1 MCKVHALSVPSAN
14 APFERTM
21 IERRVL
27 RPDDVLI
34 DIKYS
39 GVCHTDVHMVHN
51 DGGYSQFPMVPGH
64 EMTGIVEA
72 VGTEVTKFVVGDRV
86 GVGPLVN
93 SCGECE
99 NCLRGENMFCKK
111 GMVMMYNSVDYD
123 GNITYGSYSQ
133 KIVVKQNYVLQ
144 IPDSLGLDV
153 ASPLLCAGATAYYPL
168 KHWGV
173 GPGKKVAIVGIGGIG
188 HLAIKYAHA
197 LGAEVTALS
206 QTMDKK
212 SDALS
217 FGADHY
223 YATNDPDTFSTL
235 ASQFDVIFNT
245 TSASLNLDA
254 YVSMLNINGTFVII
268 GDSGKP
274 NQFNTLS
281 LLMGRRRI
289 AATPGGDLLETQEML
304 DFSAEHGIVPEIE
317 VIHTNQINE
326 AFERLIRNDV
336 RYRFVIDTS
345 TF

>member
-1 MCKVHALSVPSAN
+1 
-14 APFERTM
+14 
-21 IERRVL
+21 
-27 RPDDVLI
+27 
-34 DIKYS
+34 
-39 GVCHTDVHMVHN
+39 
-51 DGGYSQFPMVPGH
+51 
-64 EMTGIVEA
+64 
-72 VGTEVTKFVVGDRV
+72 
-86 GVGPLVN
+86 
-93 SCGECE
+93 
-99 NCLRGENMFCKK
+99 
-111 GMVMMYNSVDYD
+111 MMYNSVDYD